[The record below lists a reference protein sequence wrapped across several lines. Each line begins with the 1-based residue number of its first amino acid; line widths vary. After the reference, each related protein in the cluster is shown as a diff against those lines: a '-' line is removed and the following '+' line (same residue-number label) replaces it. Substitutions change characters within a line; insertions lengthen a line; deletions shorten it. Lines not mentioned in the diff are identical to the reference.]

1 MPSRNC
7 MTNFSKD
14 SRRLRM
20 ETVCAINCLANVLSR
35 SIALCVFVC
44 LCCIHICLTNYTG
57 AVKKMFL
64 LSWRI
69 WKTKCEHWKQF
80 LYTTIPI
87 SSLSSERELCNVMM
101 QLRKMAN
108 HPLLHRQYYTSEK
121 LAAMSKAMLKVRT
134 GRFMCK
140 GDWLNC
146 AFKNKIV
153 YHESSP
159 GNLLL
164 VLRMKVKCIHP
175 EVFSKPVWVS
185 FPLLNTQ
192 NILWRMLVTK

>member
-1 MPSRNC
+1 M
-7 MTNFSKD
+7 
-14 SRRLRM
+14 
-20 ETVCAINCLANVLSR
+20 LSR

-69 WKTKCEHWKQF
+69 WKTKSEHWKKKW
-80 LYTTIPI
+80 YTTIPI

-121 LAAMSKAMLKVRT
+121 LATMSKAMLKVRT

-140 GDWLNC
+140 GDRLNC

-164 VLRMKVKCIHP
+164 ESEMYSP
-175 EVFSKPVWVS
+175 WSFFSKPVWVS

-192 NILWRMLVTK
+192 KYFVKNVGDQIVCDRHWLYFHWMPPPLPPRLHTMEVN